1 MTPALKEKLARLEFV
16 QKLRKFMADK
26 NLSLHDIAQIAGTA
40 PGTVTRWLNLHSAP
54 HTAMMRVLL
63 RKLELERTSKWPED

>member
-16 QKLRKFMADK
+16 QKLRKFMTDK

-40 PGTVTRWLNLHSAP
+40 SGTVTRWLNFHSAP
-54 HTAMMRVLL
+54 HPAMMRALL
-63 RKLELERTSKWPED
+63 RQLELERTSKWPED